1 MDYREIFS
9 DDELRDEF
17 LDRFDELSRKAPGA
31 AGDAN
36 RGLEGLDSLDS
47 LDSVPSAGGPP
58 SKDAARS
65 AVEHMREGAYRGG
78 SDPGLEA
85 IIERFTRP
93 VYLVQDSQ
101 FHRPQDFEDSEQIA
115 QRLDTARPV
124 VQPTIPSVGRIDLR
138 NGWQPWVG
146 TGWVVRPGIV
156 ATNCH
161 VAEEFAER
169 GEKGFVFKQYH
180 SSPPIAATLD
190 WHHEFG
196 RFTESRFRVRE
207 VLWMEPRDSAD
218 VALLRIADR
227 GEDEE
232 EQPPPLPLL
241 TESDLRLG
249 MWVSVIG
256 YPGRSPFNNPAD
268 QQRIFD
274 GIYEVKRLAP
284 GKVTSLNA
292 AQGLLHHDATTLGGN
307 SGSAVVDLESGKVA
321 AIHFG
326 GVEGQSNHAV
336 QAPRLAEIV
345 KTRAG

>member
-1 MDYREIFS
+1 MDFREVFS

-17 LDRFDELSRKAPGA
+17 LDRFDELSRKVTGE

-36 RGLEGLDSLDS
+36 RALESLDSLDS
-47 LDSVPSAGGPP
+47 LDSVPSTSDPP

-65 AVEHMREGAYRGG
+65 AVEHMREGTYGG
-78 SDPGLEA
+78 SDPVLEA

-115 QRLDTARPV
+115 QRLHTARPV

-138 NGWQPWVG
+138 NSRSPWVG

-156 ATNCH
+156 ATNAH
-161 VAEEFAER
+161 VAETFAGPSKE
-169 GEKGFVFKQYH
+169 GFAFKQHHYA
-180 SSPPIAATLD
+180 PPVAAALD
-190 WHHEFG
+190 WRHEFD
-196 RFTESRFRVRE
+196 RLTESRFRVRE
-207 VLWMEPRDSAD
+207 VLWIEPSNSAD

-227 GEDEE
+227 GENDE
-232 EQPPPLPLL
+232 EQPPPLPLM
-241 TESDLRLG
+241 TASDLRLG

-256 YPGRSPFNNPAD
+256 YPDRNPFNNLAA

-292 AQGLLHHDATTLGGN
+292 AQGLLDHDATTLSGN
-307 SGSAVVDLESGKVA
+307 SGSAVVDLESGRVA